1 MAQTTPALESI
12 HAAPGILQYTRIR
25 KSPYYH
31 ASRHPKPLLYSVYN
45 HVYHP
50 RVYFDPI
57 EEYWQLLNGV
67 TLWDVA
73 VERQVEIT
81 GPDAFT
87 FTNML
92 VPRDLNKCKVGQCK
106 YVFIT
111 SEEGGILND
120 PVLLRLEENHFWLSL
135 ADSDVLLWAKGVAVN
150 AGLNVTIREPDVAPM
165 QIQGPKSKEVMVDL
179 FGESILDIPYYYMAR
194 KELNGVPVVVSRT
207 GYTSELGYEIYTTDA
222 TRNGPKIWDTV
233 MEAGEPHGLTVIGPC
248 HIRRIEG
255 GILALGCDMWFDTNP
270 FEVDMGYEWMVD
282 LNQEADFI
290 GKAALKRIKAEGV
303 KRKLVGVEIGGPRL
317 GTYIDGTMI
326 DMYPVYARGKSE
338 KIGDVTSACYSPR
351 LDKNIGF
358 AMVPIEQAAMGTQL
372 EVETPNGR
380 TEAVVV
386 RKPFIDPQKEIPKG

>member
-1 MAQTTPALESI
+1 
-12 HAAPGILQYTRIR
+12 
-25 KSPYYH
+25 
-31 ASRHPKPLLYSVYN
+31 
-45 HVYHP
+45 
-50 RVYFDPI
+50 
-57 EEYWQLLNGV
+57 
-67 TLWDVA
+67 
-73 VERQVEIT
+73 
-81 GPDAFT
+81 
-87 FTNML
+87 
-92 VPRDLNKCKVGQCK
+92 
-106 YVFIT
+106 
-111 SEEGGILND
+111 
-120 PVLLRLEENHFWLSL
+120 
-135 ADSDVLLWAKGVAVN
+135 
-150 AGLNVTIREPDVAPM
+150 M

>member
-1 MAQTTPALESI
+1 
-12 HAAPGILQYTRIR
+12 
-25 KSPYYH
+25 
-31 ASRHPKPLLYSVYN
+31 
-45 HVYHP
+45 
-50 RVYFDPI
+50 
-57 EEYWQLLNGV
+57 
-67 TLWDVA
+67 
-73 VERQVEIT
+73 
-81 GPDAFT
+81 
-87 FTNML
+87 
-92 VPRDLNKCKVGQCK
+92 
-106 YVFIT
+106 
-111 SEEGGILND
+111 
-120 PVLLRLEENHFWLSL
+120 
-135 ADSDVLLWAKGVAVN
+135 
-150 AGLNVTIREPDVAPM
+150 M

-303 KRKLVGVEIGGPRL
+303 KRKLVG
-317 GTYIDGTMI
+317 
-326 DMYPVYARGKSE
+326 E